1 MKKQDNKNLEAVS
14 DIRPS
19 LIDETTGSIFAYKLL
34 YIGIFTLPKRR
45 VDMLSLYG
53 ILFGLGMLLAL
64 LTLLFGEVLGHL
76 LSGLDS
82 LFSHSLPFLQP
93 VILIGGITILGG
105 TGLLLERYTSLDAL
119 PVFLLSLL
127 MTLLLSIALYF
138 LYVRPMKNSETSIAF
153 SIFDLQGSIGEVL
166 VPIPAFGYGEV
177 LLKAGG
183 GVTNQIAASFD
194 RKEIAGGTKVVVVE
208 IREGVLYLSPLD

>member
-1 MKKQDNKNLEAVS
+1 MIFAYCCVKLADWIIDSKKVTGWIGSWERLGVYLSVKFGNKNHSLSSPGNRKKLMKKQDNKNLEAVS

-119 PVFLLSLL
+119 PVFCSL
-127 MTLLLSIALYF
+127 F
-138 LYVRPMKNSETSIAF
+138 
-153 SIFDLQGSIGEVL
+153 
-166 VPIPAFGYGEV
+166 
-177 LLKAGG
+177 
-183 GVTNQIAASFD
+183 
-194 RKEIAGGTKVVVVE
+194 
-208 IREGVLYLSPLD
+208 